1 LTTIPSLPPTNPSH
15 QAAQL
20 AIPRPSP
27 TPWLAIAGAK
37 GGVGKTTLAVQLA
50 LHFARGGHR
59 TLLVDFDPGCGNV
72 GVHLRLSA
80 PLDLEDVATGACA
93 ARDAVVDG
101 PSGLGVLLGRSGPT
115 ALVGDDSAARDRAL
129 RAIEQLAPEFDVV
142 VFDTGAGLGPATMA
156 IAERADLL
164 LGVTTPDAAA
174 LTDAYA
180 LCKVM
185 HLRGR
190 PLPRLVVNRVASRD
204 EAMRTAAK
212 LTAVSRKF
220 LGAETA
226 FFGHVGNDA
235 RIERAVQQQ
244 QPGNALGN
252 GHGGDDLRA
261 LAATILATMPPL
273 ARRRAPLDLRQVR
286 LRPTPN

>member
-129 RAIEQLAPEFDVV
+129 RAIEQLRPSSMWWCSTRVRASVPPRWRSPNAP
-142 VFDTGAGLGPATMA
+142 T
-156 IAERADLL
+156 
-164 LGVTTPDAAA
+164 
-174 LTDAYA
+174 
-180 LCKVM
+180 CCS
-185 HLRGR
+185 
-190 PLPRLVVNRVASRD
+190 AS
-204 EAMRTAAK
+204 
-212 LTAVSRKF
+212 
-220 LGAETA
+220 
-226 FFGHVGNDA
+226 
-235 RIERAVQQQ
+235 
-244 QPGNALGN
+244 
-252 GHGGDDLRA
+252 
-261 LAATILATMPPL
+261 PPPT
-273 ARRRAPLDLRQVR
+273 RRR
-286 LRPTPN
+286 